1 MWDYTEKVKDHFEN
15 PRNVGVVDRIDGD
28 GQVGSLSCGDALR
41 LTLQVDRRT
50 DQIEDARFQTF
61 GCASA
66 IASSSA
72 LTEMIKGQ
80 TLDEALRV
88 TNQDIADYLG
98 GLPREKMHCS
108 VLGREALEAAVANY
122 RGVPLPQANSPI
134 ICECFGVTEREIE
147 RVARENGLTT
157 VEDITAYTK
166 AGGGCGRCA
175 EEIERIL
182 ARQADQGA
190 EAAPPTVPSPSAPGS
205 GRKLTFLQKARLI
218 EEAIRD
224 EIAPALMHDGG
235 DIELVDIDGDEV
247 QVTLKGACAA
257 CPSSKRTLADFV
269 TGKLRELVSENIT
282 VKEVRP

>member
-41 LTLQVDRRT
+41 LTLQMDRGADR
-50 DQIEDARFQTF
+50 IEDARFQTF

-72 LTEMIKGQ
+72 LTEMIKGK

-108 VLGREALEAAVANY
+108 VLGREALEAAAANY

-134 ICECFGVTEREIE
+134 VCECFGVTEREIE

-157 VEDITAYTK
+157 VEDVTAYTK

-175 EEIERIL
+175 EEIEKIL
-182 ARQADQGA
+182 ARLSDQGA
-190 EAAPPTVPSPSAPGS
+190 EGAPPPAPATATP

-218 EEAIRD
+218 EEAIRED
-224 EIAPALMHDGG
+224 IAPALMHDGG
-235 DIELVDIDGDEV
+235 DIELVDIVGDEV

-282 VKEVRP
+282 VREVRP

>member
-1 MWDYTEKVKDHFEN
+1 MWDSTEKVKEHFEN

-41 LTLQVDRRT
+41 LTLQVDRAGDR
-50 DQIEDARFQTF
+50 IEDARFQTF

-72 LTEMIKGQ
+72 LTEMIKGR
-80 TLDEALRV
+80 TLDEALKI

-122 RGVPLPQANSPI
+122 RGLPRPAADSPI
-134 ICECFGVTEREIE
+134 VCECFGVTEREIE
-147 RVARENGLTT
+147 RVARENRLTT
-157 VEDITAYTK
+157 VEDVTGYTK

-175 EEIERIL
+175 PEIEKIL
-182 ARQADQGA
+182 DRLTNREA
-190 EAAPPTVPSPSAPGS
+190 EAQKSAPAAEGPT
-205 GRKLTFLQKARLI
+205 RKLTFLQKAKLI
-218 EEAIRD
+218 EEAIRE

-235 DIELVDIDGDEV
+235 DIELVDIVGDEV
-247 QVTLKGACAA
+247 QVTLKGACAV

-269 TGKLRELVSENIT
+269 TGKLRELVSESIT

>member
-41 LTLQVDRRT
+41 LTLQVDRDADRI
-50 DQIEDARFQTF
+50 QDARFQTF

-72 LTEMIKGQ
+72 LTEMIKGK
-80 TLDEALRV
+80 TLGEALQV

-122 RGVPLPQANSPI
+122 RGVPLPSADSPI
-134 ICECFGVTEREIE
+134 VCECFGVTEREIE
-147 RVARENGLTT
+147 RVARENRLTS
-157 VEDITAYTK
+157 VEDVTAYIK
-166 AGGGCGRCA
+166 AGGGCGRCVP
-175 EEIERIL
+175 EIEKIL
-182 ARQADQGA
+182 ARLTGGPEA
-190 EAAPPTVPSPSAPGS
+190 EAAPPPDPAGGG
-205 GRKLTFLQKARLI
+205 GRRLTFIQKAKLI
-218 EEAIRD
+218 EEAIRE

-235 DIELVDIDGDEV
+235 DIELVDIVGDEV
-247 QVTLKGACAA
+247 QVILKGACAA

-269 TGKLRELVSENIT
+269 TGKLRELVSGNIT
-282 VKEVRP
+282 VTEVRP

>member
-41 LTLQVDRRT
+41 LTLQVDREADR
-50 DQIEDARFQTF
+50 ILDARFQTF

-72 LTEMIKGQ
+72 LTEMIKGK
-80 TLDEALRV
+80 TLDDALQV

-122 RGVPLPQANSPI
+122 RGVPLPAADSPI
-134 ICECFGVTEREIE
+134 ACECFGVTEREIE
-147 RVARENGLTT
+147 RVARENRLTSA
-157 VEDITAYTK
+157 EDVTAYTK

-175 EEIERIL
+175 PVIERIL
-182 ARQADQGA
+182 ARLTDREA
-190 EAAPPTVPSPSAPGS
+190 EAAPPPDPAGG
-205 GRKLTFLQKARLI
+205 GRRLTFLQKAKLI
-218 EEAIRD
+218 EEAIRE
-224 EIAPALMHDGG
+224 EISPALMHDGG
-235 DIELVDIDGDEV
+235 DIELVDIVGDEV
-247 QVTLKGACAA
+247 QVTLKGACAT

-269 TGKLRELVSENIT
+269 TEKLRELVSENIT

>member
-41 LTLQVDRRT
+41 LTLQVDRAADR
-50 DQIEDARFQTF
+50 IEDARFQTF

-80 TLDEALRV
+80 TLDDALGI

-122 RGVPLPQANSPI
+122 RGVPLPAADSPI
-134 ICECFGVTEREIE
+134 VCECFGVTEREIE
-147 RVARENGLTT
+147 RVARENRLTT
-157 VEDITAYTK
+157 AEDITAYTK
-166 AGGGCGRCA
+166 AGGGCGRCLP
-175 EEIERIL
+175 EIEKIL
-182 ARQADQGA
+182 ARLTDREA
-190 EAAPPTVPSPSAPGS
+190 EAAAPAAAGSA
-205 GRKLTFLQKARLI
+205 RKLTFIQKAKLI
-218 EEAIRD
+218 EEAIRE

-235 DIELVDIDGDEV
+235 DIELVDIVGDEV
-247 QVTLKGACAA
+247 QVTLKGACAV
-257 CPSSKRTLADFV
+257 CPSSKNTLADFV
-269 TGKLRELVSENIT
+269 TVKLRELVSENIT

>member
-1 MWDYTEKVKDHFEN
+1 MWDYTEKVKEHFEN

-28 GQVGSLSCGDALR
+28 GQVGSLACGDALR
-41 LTLQVDRRT
+41 LTLQVDRAADR
-50 DQIEDARFQTF
+50 IEDARFQTF

-72 LTEMIKGQ
+72 LTEMIRGK

-122 RGVPLPQANSPI
+122 RGVPLPAANSPI
-134 ICECFGVTEREIE
+134 VCECFGVTEREIE
-147 RVARENGLTT
+147 RVARENRLTT
-157 VEDITAYTK
+157 AEDVTAYTK

-175 EEIERIL
+175 PEIEKIL
-182 ARQADQGA
+182 ARLAQETG
-190 EAAPPTVPSPSAPGS
+190 AAPPPAQAAGGT

-218 EEAIRD
+218 EEAIRE

-235 DIELVDIDGDEV
+235 DIELVDIVGDEV

-269 TGKLRELVSENIT
+269 TEKLREMVSESIT

>member
-1 MWDYTEKVKDHFEN
+1 MNMWDYTEQVKDHFEN
-15 PRNVGVVDRIDGD
+15 PRNVGEVDRIDGD

-41 LTLQVDRRT
+41 LTIKVDKDADR
-50 DQIEDARFQTF
+50 IEDARFQTF

-72 LTEMIKGQ
+72 LTEMIKGK
-80 TLDEALRV
+80 TLDEALKV

-122 RGVPLPQANSPI
+122 RGVPLPAADSPI
-134 ICECFGVTEREIE
+134 VCECFGVTEREIE
-147 RVARENGLTT
+147 RVARENRLNT
-157 VEDITAYTK
+157 VEDVTAYTK

-175 EEIERIL
+175 AEIEKIL
-182 ARQADQGA
+182 ARLADREA
-190 EAAPPTVPSPSAPGS
+190 EAAPPPAPAAS
-205 GRKLTFLQKARLI
+205 GRKLTFLQKAKLI
-218 EEAIRD
+218 EEAIRE

-235 DIELVDIDGDEV
+235 DIELVDIVGDEV
-247 QVTLKGACAA
+247 QVTLKGACAT

-269 TGKLRELVSENIT
+269 TEKLRELVSENIT